1 MRGTGEFS
9 SLMRLKTI
17 KLSGFKSFVDPTT
30 FHLPSHLIGVVGP
43 NGCGKSNIIDA
54 VRWVMGES
62 SPRLLRGDSMSD
74 VIFNGSN
81 SRKPV
86 GQAMVE
92 LVFDN
97 SEGKLAGEYSAF
109 GEISIR
115 RTVSRDGQSLYFLNG
130 TRCRR
135 RDITDLFLGTGLGP
149 RSYSIIEQGMI
160 SKLVEARPEE
170 LRVYLEEAAGISKYK
185 ERRRE
190 TENRIRHT
198 RENLERLDDLRGEVD
213 TQLKRLD
220 RQAKQAEKYK
230 QLKSQ
235 AREGEAQ
242 LLALNCQAAN
252 NARQK
257 AGLALSV
264 GQTEL
269 EAQVAKLR
277 AVEAD
282 LEAARQDQGKAF
294 ETVNAVQGE
303 LYETGASIAR
313 LEQSIAH
320 RKELNAQ
327 QTKEQQDLA
336 DNLQSLREHLDLD
349 RVHSE
354 QMEQEIGQLEPS
366 LEEARKEENQALDEA
381 QKAEQALSQ
390 WQGQWDEHSQ
400 NSSDSNRQ
408 ADVERTKIGH
418 LDQQLVDAGRRLEKL
433 AEEQQAV
440 ATHDLRQELTTL
452 AEQRDQFSA
461 EAKTLEQSV
470 ETLRTD
476 MARRGEELSQI
487 DEQLAAS
494 RNESQQARGRHSS
507 LQALQQGALDSGAAS
522 QWLAANGLAD
532 APRLAGEIRVEPE
545 WETAAETVL
554 GRFLEAS
561 LVQDLGA
568 LGGALREVSSGSVTL
583 IQQTNGGSAAA
594 GTLAAHI
601 TGPAAVLELAS
612 QVRVV
617 GDLAQALAQRDSL
630 QPGQSLITPGGEW
643 VGRHWLQVSA
653 DDDTNGGVIARE
665 REIAELA
672 DRLQTLDGQISELTE
687 RKAALTAALNDLQ
700 FSRDETAR
708 ALSAKNRQVAE
719 TSGRADGITARLK
732 HLEERSE
739 RIASESAELSLRIA
753 ADQSAVA
760 QARQRLEGSVETMA
774 QLEGRRT
781 ELAERRA
788 SAQSA
793 FEQARQ
799 NANKARM
806 AAHELALQLE
816 SKRAALNSTRQ
827 SLSRSEQQIQVL
839 VQRRSELMAQLETS
853 GEPIVDDEKSLQTEL
868 ENRREIEARLVESRK
883 QADEHASSILLLDQS
898 RRETTL
904 AEAEARERLQQL
916 KLEQEGQRVRL
927 EGLSE
932 QLASSGFEL
941 EALLESLPKDADPL
955 AMASQLERLA
965 SSITRLEPVNL
976 AAIEEFEEQ
985 SERKRYLDDQNDDL
999 NRALETLEG
1008 AIHTIDKKTRTRF
1021 KETYD
1026 QVNDGFK
1033 DLFPQLFGGGHG
1045 YLELAGDDLLT
1056 SGVAIMARP
1065 PGKRVS
1071 NIHLLSGGEKAL
1083 TAVALVFAIFRLN
1096 PAPFCMLDEVD
1107 APLDDANVGRFSE
1120 MVKHM
1125 SETVQFLFVTHNK
1138 VTMEAAHQ
1146 LLGVTMAEAGVSR
1159 LVSVDIAEATRMVDG

>member
-1 MRGTGEFS
+1 
-9 SLMRLKTI
+9 MRLKTI

-81 SRKPV
+81 ARKPV

-97 SEGKLAGEYSAF
+97 SEGKLTGEYSAF

-115 RTVSRDGQSLYFLNG
+115 RTVSREGQSQYFLNG

-160 SKLVEARPEE
+160 SQLVEARPEE

-198 RENLERLDDLRGEVD
+198 RENLERLDDLRGEVES
-213 TQLKRLD
+213 QLKKLD

-230 QLKSQ
+230 DLKEQ
-235 AREGEAQ
+235 ARQGEAQ
-242 LLALNCQAAN
+242 LLALNCSVASDARTQAAT
-252 NARQK
+252 
-257 AGLALSV
+257 ALSS
-264 GQTEL
+264 GQTEV
-269 EAQVAKLR
+269 EASIAKLR
-277 AVEAD
+277 AFEAD
-282 LEAARQDQGKAF
+282 LETARQQQGKAF
-294 ETVNAVQGE
+294 ESVNAVQGE

-320 RKELNAQ
+320 RKELNDQ
-327 QTKEQQDLA
+327 QSKEQQDLA

-349 RVHSE
+349 RVHGE
-354 QMEQEIGQLEPS
+354 QLGQEIGELEPA
-366 LEEARKEENQALDEA
+366 LEAARKEENHALDTA
-381 QKAEQALSQ
+381 QSAEQALAQ
-390 WQGQWDEHSQ
+390 WQAQWDEHSQ
-400 NSSDSNRQ
+400 SSSDSNRE

-433 AEEQQAV
+433 AEEKRAV
-440 ATHDLRQELTTL
+440 ATEDLKQELETL
-452 AEQRDQFSA
+452 STQRDAISV
-461 EAKTLEQSV
+461 EAKGLEQTV
-470 ETLRTD
+470 ESLRTQ
-476 MARRGEELSQI
+476 MAERSQELSEV
-487 DEQLAAS
+487 DVQLAAS
-494 RNESQQARGRHSS
+494 RDSSQQAKGRLSS
-507 LQALQQGALDSGAAS
+507 LHALQQGALESGADGE
-522 QWLAANGLAD
+522 WLNAQGLAN
-532 APRLAGEIRVEPE
+532 APRLAGQIRVDAE

-554 GRFLEAS
+554 GPLLDACVVEN
-561 LVQDLGA
+561 LGA
-568 LGGALREVSSGSVTL
+568 LGGALREMDSGSISLVDS
-583 IQQTNGGSAAA
+583 GSAERGPA

-601 TGPAAVLELAS
+601 SGPAAVVELAS
-612 QVRVV
+612 QVRLT
-617 GDLAQALAQRDSL
+617 GDLAEALGQRETL
-630 QPGQSLITPGGEW
+630 QPGQSLITPSGQW
-643 VGRHWLQVSA
+643 VGRRWLQVNAEGDAS
-653 DDDTNGGVIARE
+653 GGVIARE
-665 REIAELA
+665 REIAELGDQLEA
-672 DRLQTLDGQISELTE
+672 MEKQIGALTE
-687 RKAALTAALNDLQ
+687 RRAELTATLNDLQ
-700 FSRDETAR
+700 FNRDETAR
-708 ALSAKNRQVAE
+708 ELSAKNRQVAE
-719 TSGRADGITARLK
+719 TAGRADGISARLK
-732 HLEERSE
+732 HLDERSE
-739 RIASESAELSLRIA
+739 RITSESAELAKRIA
-753 ADQSAVA
+753 VDQSAVA
-760 QARQRLEGSVETMA
+760 EARTRLEGNVETMA
-774 QLEGRRT
+774 QLEDRRS
-781 ELAERRA
+781 ELAKRRA
-788 SAQSA
+788 DAQSE

-806 AAHELALQLE
+806 SAHEMALQLE
-816 SKRAALNSTRQ
+816 SKRSALTSTQQ
-827 SLSRSEQQIQVL
+827 SLGRSEEQIQSLLSRSK
-839 VQRRSELMAQLETS
+839 ELEALLETS
-853 GEPIVDDEKSLQTEL
+853 GQPIEEDEKALQAEL
-868 ENRREIEARLVESRK
+868 ENRKAVEAKLVERRK
-883 QADEHASSILLLDQS
+883 QSDEQGAKIQQLDQS
-898 RRETTL
+898 RREAGV
-904 AEAEARERLQQL
+904 AEEQARDQLQKL
-916 KLEQEGQRVRL
+916 KLEQEGHRVRL
-927 EGLSE
+927 EGLTQ
-932 QLASSGFEL
+932 QLSAGGFEL
-941 EALLESLPKDADPL
+941 EALLETLPEGADPE
-955 AMASQLERLA
+955 AMALELERL
-965 SSITRLEPVNL
+965 STRITRLEPVNL

-985 SERKRYLDDQNDDL
+985 SERKRYLDEQNDDL
-999 NRALETLEG
+999 NRALETLEE

-1026 QVNDGFK
+1026 EVNDGFK
-1033 DLFPQLFGGGHG
+1033 ELFPKLFGGGHG
-1045 YLELAGDDLLT
+1045 FLELSGDDLLT

-1107 APLDDANVGRFSE
+1107 APLDDANVGRFTE

-1125 SETVQFLFVTHNK
+1125 SETVQFLMVTHNK

-1159 LVSVDIAEATRMVDG
+1159 LVSVDIAEAARMVDG